1 MTAGEGCPTSGW
13 STAHDGLSG
22 PPTGEQDSLK
32 PEIPTPGE
40 RAAFRLLPLVWIGV
54 AILAGVILYAVFTN

>member
-1 MTAGEGCPTSGW
+1 VSK
-13 STAHDGLSG
+13 SS
-22 PPTGEQDSLK
+22 TGEQDFVK

-54 AILAGVILYAVFTN
+54 AILAGVILYAVFT

>member
-1 MTAGEGCPTSGW
+1 
-13 STAHDGLSG
+13 LSRRS
-22 PPTGEQDSLK
+22 TGEQDSVK